1 MGNNKITTK
10 WQLCVMLRGSN
21 VTDHSER
28 GYIREFMYNGQLVFL
43 IRYTKQIFLTTYA
56 NLDT

>member
-1 MGNNKITTK
+1 
-10 WQLCVMLRGSN
+10 MLRGSN

-28 GYIREFMYNGQLVFL
+28 GYISEFMYNGQLVFL
-43 IRYTKQIFLTTYA
+43 IRYTTWIFLTTYA